1 VGWNIRK
8 RSVAR
13 QDATSL
19 GSHKPLARSHGLV
32 IEELGDELL
41 VYDQLS
47 DRAHCLGAKASTVWR
62 ACDGEKTVSALTAKT
77 GLDAE
82 LVAQAL
88 VELRECKMLD
98 GLPAGAGMTRR
109 DMTVRVAK
117 LGAAAASVP
126 LIVSVA
132 APVPAAAITPTPALC
147 AEYNANSC
155 AACCN
160 IIGCC
165 CCCEGGGGTTGPSC
179 KLCYPTSTCADFI
192 CPSATPP
199 QYDSHCS
206 CKGGEF
212 EAGTVDCE
220 DVIQK
225 GQIGSCGC
233 TYTG

>member
-1 VGWNIRK
+1 
-8 RSVAR
+8 VAR

-19 GSHKPLARSHGLV
+19 GSHKPLARSHGLI
-32 IEELGDELL
+32 IEELGEELL

-47 DRAHCLGAKASTVWR
+47 DRAHCLSAKASTVWR
-62 ACDGEKTVSALTAKT
+62 ACDGEKTVSALGAET
-77 GLDAE
+77 GLDSE

-88 VELRECKMLD
+88 LELRECSMLD

-109 DMTVRVAK
+109 DLSFKVAK

-147 AEYNANSC
+147 AEYNAHSC
-155 AACCN
+155 NACCQ

-165 CCCEGGGGTTGPSC
+165 CCCEGGGGGVEESC
-179 KLCYPTSTCADFI
+179 KLCFPTSTCADFT
-192 CPSATPP
+192 CPSANPP
-199 QYDSHCS
+199 AFDSHCS

-212 EAGTVDCE
+212 EAGTVECE
-220 DVIQK
+220 DVISK
-225 GQIGSCGC
+225 GQQGSCGC